1 MAKGLQDAI
10 ERHGPE
16 SILPYYYAG
25 TMGYIQGWTLGPR
38 LFRHLGASQLHTNLC
53 SAAAHAACDATL
65 GAAVGY
71 DPEDVVDA
79 KLVILWGTNP
89 LNANLHMWKFVLE
102 ARARGAHL
110 VAVDPIR
117 SESAARCDEH
127 IAPLPGTDAALA
139 LGLMRT
145 VLDEGAADIDW
156 LERHTV
162 GWPELEARLAES
174 ARRAGGGGLR
184 ARRRR
189 RPRARPAA
197 GPHETDGDPA
207 RARHAAP
214 RRRRR
219 RHPCRPR
226 HPGGDGGLAAR
237 RRRRVSLTSDHFP
250 FPVASVV
257 SPPDLPAPPA
267 RTVNMSRLGEALTE
281 TATRPSRRW
290 WSSTR
295 TRPRATRTRCACG
308 AAWRAT
314 ISSPSCSSSASPTQR
329 TSPTSS
335 CPSRCSRSTTTSTA
349 PTVICTSNGTSR
361 PSSPRARPSQHG
373 RLSRDREVDGPRASP
388 AVRLGPRAGRAAARR
403 RRLAGSRRHARRAS
417 RAGMDARRR
426 LRARDGA
433 VRPRRLPERIGEGRA
448 GLGGARPRGPGPAR
462 RLRASPRGARP
473 GAGRA
478 VPARP
483 HGAGRKVLPQL
494 DVRLDRLA
502 PEQDGPG
509 HRAPPPRRTPR
520 RAASPTE
527 TESASATTA
536 APSSA
541 RCA

>member
-1 MAKGLQDAI
+1 MVRGFCPLDCPDTCSWQIEVDDTGRAVSLRADRDHPFTAGALCGKVNRYLDAVYSPDRLLHPLRRVGRKGEGRFEQITWEEALRLTAEGLQDAI

-53 SAAAHAACDATL
+53 PAAAHAACDATL

-79 KLVILWGTNP
+79 KLVILWGEP
-89 LNANLHMWKFVLE
+89 PQRERAHVE
-102 ARARGAHL
+102 VRARGPCSRGPPRRRRS
-110 VAVDPIR
+110 DP

-162 GWPELEARLAES
+162 GWPELEARLAEWPVER
-174 ARRAGGGGLR
+174 AAEVCGLDVGVVRALGRRLAHTRPTAIRLGLGMQRHGGAGAAIRAVLAIPAVTGDWRHVGGGAL
-184 ARRRR
+184 
-189 RPRARPAA
+189 
-197 GPHETDGDPA
+197 
-207 RARHAAP
+207 
-214 RRRRR
+214 
-219 RHPCRPR
+219 
-226 HPGGDGGLAAR
+226 
-237 RRRRVSLTSDHFP
+237 SLTSDHFP

-281 TATRPSRRW
+281 TTTRRSRRW

-295 TRPRATRTRCACG
+295 TRPRATRIRCACG
-308 AAWRAT
+308 AALRAT
-314 ISSPSCSSSASPTQR
+314 TSSPSCSSSASPTRR

-361 PSSPRARPSQHG
+361 LSSPRAS
-373 RLSRDREVDGPRASP
+373 
-388 AVRLGPRAGRAAARR
+388 
-403 RRLAGSRRHARRAS
+403 
-417 RAGMDARRR
+417 
-426 LRARDGA
+426 
-433 VRPRRLPERIGEGRA
+433 
-448 GLGGARPRGPGPAR
+448 
-462 RLRASPRGARP
+462 
-473 GAGRA
+473 A
-478 VPARP
+478 VPTRTSF
-483 HGAGRKVLPQL
+483 GRSRSQW
-494 DVRLDRLA
+494 A
-502 PEQDGPG
+502 SGIPG
-509 HRAPPPRRTPR
+509 
-520 RAASPTE
+520 
-527 TESASATTA
+527 
-536 APSSA
+536 
-541 RCA
+541 